1 MNFKLK
7 NPKSEKESLILFYST
22 LSNNERFVYS
32 TGEKLPTS
40 LWDFNVQRLKKTKS
54 QKDQELINMVS
65 MQLNRYSLLYNKTKS
80 SLINSGSNL
89 TKKKLKEVFD
99 QEFKNIKI

>member
-40 LWDFNVQRLKKTKS
+40 LWDFSVQRPKKTKS

-80 SLINSGSNL
+80 SLINSG
-89 TKKKLKEVFD
+89 
-99 QEFKNIKI
+99 